1 MKFSTLF
8 TTRDCFR
15 YFSLVSTNWTLAWFV
30 ASPITLLPCSFQSSI
45 LAPCSFV
52 SIPWFSSCFI
62 PILGSCTIVLSKSI
76 YLERSLISVG
86 KIWNWSL
93 FIVWASWLSDSQFF
107 ITTFPSI
114 NSHCRLQWIW
124 VRSGTHFF
132 TYLYEYEDS
141 FSFGPF
147 CLFWNLLRSVT
158 PSGCSGSSNHN
169 CEEHCL
175 SVSFKPIRPFRNL
188 SRPMVLLGYFG
199 SYRSNCPL
207 GQAFF

>member
-1 MKFSTLF
+1 MWCTWVYKGISREVGNKKLTSDYRWGASVNLSFILAIDPGICLGLSYSRAIFLPYISAFTGKVSFLSIVETSVSSEPTISKMKFSTLV

-15 YFSLVSTNWTLAWFV
+15 YFSLVSTNWILAWFV

-93 FIVWASWLSDSQFF
+93 FIVWASWLSDCLFF
-107 ITTFPSI
+107 IMTFPSI
-114 NSHCRLQWIW
+114 NLHCHLYWIC
-124 VRSGTHFF
+124 V
-132 TYLYEYEDS
+132 
-141 FSFGPF
+141 
-147 CLFWNLLRSVT
+147 
-158 PSGCSGSSNHN
+158 
-169 CEEHCL
+169 
-175 SVSFKPIRPFRNL
+175 
-188 SRPMVLLGYFG
+188 
-199 SYRSNCPL
+199 
-207 GQAFF
+207 